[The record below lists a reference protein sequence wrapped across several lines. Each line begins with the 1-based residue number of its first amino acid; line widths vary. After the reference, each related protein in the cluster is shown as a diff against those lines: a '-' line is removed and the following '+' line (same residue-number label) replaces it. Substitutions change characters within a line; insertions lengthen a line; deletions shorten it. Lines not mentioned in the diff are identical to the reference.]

1 MTCKSLA
8 DDVELKLRDQK
19 ICQLEIQCKQK
30 DTDMYILKEAYE
42 LCLEETEELETL
54 FKNEQD
60 NVNALS
66 TEIIGLRRE
75 LKNIKIPLSTNAEKV
90 LRRSLRTLR
99 NKNVGKYKMK
109 LGSEFVF

>member
-1 MTCKSLA
+1 
-8 DDVELKLRDQK
+8 
-19 ICQLEIQCKQK
+19 
-30 DTDMYILKEAYE
+30 MYILKEAYE
-42 LCLEETEELETL
+42 LCIEESEELETL

-66 TEIIGLRRE
+66 TEIMILRRE

-90 LRRSLRTLR
+90 VRRSLRTLR
-99 NKNVGKYKMK
+99 KKNVGKYKMK